1 MKRLTVAFLGLVL
14 LSSLAYA
21 EITRAQ
27 FLNNQRAA
35 LVTEISEHQAAK
47 DALLANQSR
56 IDKIDYGLP
65 ILQALIAEV
74 QDAEL
79 RGDWLELYEVY
90 SAEAVSW
97 EADIAGWDEKIA
109 VAQDK
114 IDEIDRLLAGP

>member
-1 MKRLTVAFLGLVL
+1 MKKYLTAILGIVL

-21 EITRAQ
+21 EITQAQ
-27 FLNNQRAA
+27 FLNNQRGA
-35 LVTEISEHQAAK
+35 LVTEIAELQTAK

-56 IDKIDYGLP
+56 IDKINYGLP
-65 ILQALIAEV
+65 ILEALIAEV

-79 RGDWLELYEVY
+79 RGDWLKLHEQY
-90 SAEAVSW
+90 SAEATDW

-109 VAQDK
+109 EAQDK

>member
-1 MKRLTVAFLGLVL
+1 MKKLTIAFLGLIL
-14 LSSLAYA
+14 LSSPVYA
-21 EITRAQ
+21 EITRTQ

-35 LVTEISEHQAAK
+35 LVTEIADHQAAK

-65 ILQALIAEV
+65 ILEALIDEV

-79 RGDWLELYEVY
+79 RGDWLELHEQY
-90 SAEAVSW
+90 SAEAASW

-109 VAQDK
+109 EAQGK